1 MEQFYMLFKTSL
13 ITIPTAFLSVLR
25 TAFIV
30 LSVLSVSLNS
40 HAESNWWDE
49 MDVYVGA
56 GVGQSSL
63 TPYHLTSNEYDVDE
77 RSNAAWKLT
86 AGFDVNDYVSLE
98 GYYSDL
104 GSTTLSSDT
113 LNDGK
118 VGYRMAG
125 ADALLYYWSEGEKRL
140 PNSLALYVKAGL
152 NQTNTY
158 HSRNIEEN
166 NDVRK
171 AFAGLG
177 AEVYLE
183 NHFSVRFEF
192 ESYNADASL
201 LSLNL
206 VKRFGFNSKKTV
218 KREFVAVVEELPV
231 TAAGPKVAFLI
242 PVVLDSDL
250 DGMLDDED
258 QCLNTLQGVVI
269 DEFGCDNLKGI
280 VDGLVENLQFDENT
294 HNLTQASQAELDKIV
309 GILNVGTAIGLK
321 VTVYAEN
328 AGRTGYVENLS
339 ENRAES
345 VLSYLAERGI
355 ASERMSAV
363 GDTKEKPVADAD
375 LATADAKNSLVE
387 FTLTTH

>member
-1 MEQFYMLFKTSL
+1 MLFKTSL

>member
-1 MEQFYMLFKTSL
+1 MLFKTSL

-192 ESYNADASL
+192 ESFNADASL

>member
-1 MEQFYMLFKTSL
+1 MLFKTSL

-309 GILNVGTAIGLK
+309 GILSVGTAIGLK

>member
-1 MEQFYMLFKTSL
+1 MLFKTSL

-177 AEVYLE
+177 AEVYLA

-192 ESYNADASL
+192 ESFNADASL

>member
-1 MEQFYMLFKTSL
+1 MLFKTSL

-280 VDGLVENLQFDENT
+280 VDGLVENLQFDDNT